1 MTNTIN
7 TNNQLRNGTVS
18 SNQPTTGNTASGS
31 QPAPTP
37 ATEESD
43 QLSLQSA
50 ALTQQLSDKVKS
62 VPEVNQARVDAI
74 KDALANGEY
83 KPDAEQIAKKFIEIE
98 SLLP

>member
-7 TNNQLRNGTVS
+7 TNNQLRNTSVS
-18 SNQPTTGNTASGS
+18 SGKPSNGSNPAGNQPTASV
-31 QPAPTP
+31 

-43 QLSLQSA
+43 QLSLQSTT
-50 ALTQQLSDKVKS
+50 LTQQLSDKVKS
-62 VPEVNQARVDAI
+62 IPEVNQARVDAI
-74 KDALANGEY
+74 KDALARGDY